1 MVFIM
6 NLISVLLDA
15 TSGINVFISKFRA
28 DYRTLIF
35 SITRMALI
43 IIALYFYFEKFLS
56 LTINNIIQLTD
67 GFSSLNNPE
76 DYSLNQMTLSLG
88 GLILL
93 SFILARN
100 EYKYIFNY
108 LFIYPFSVIGV
119 IKRPIELP
127 KWREYITTIFA
138 IIMFLI
144 GFNMLPG
151 LGFYIPEQ
159 IPLFFIGSG
168 IVSAFI
174 LYQGGIPELL
184 NTPFSIY
191 RSRRDRDEIIRI
203 IIQNLVYAMPILVFV
218 YLCLNLAAWPV
229 IESNLT
235 QFFSFLITAIIV
247 LWWIQYS
254 REVSNPEGQERQ
266 ISSMGLLLLLPF
278 FMYLLTQIMFLL
290 HHPNQ
295 GTMERWNLDFD
306 FMYEKNPFEIN
317 TWPIDVND
325 NVDSRWRFWG
335 AAILNSAR
343 VTLLSIFLC
352 TILGV
357 IIGVTRL
364 SSNKLAS
371 SLATVYV
378 EVFRNL
384 PLAVLLF
391 LISSQMGQSL
401 PLFIEEANIRG
412 MIYYSNQGI
421 FIPGID
427 FMRLIYA
434 IIFLLLVKLYLSIG
448 DRNGVDDSER
458 GLRRRF
464 KIWTL
469 GFAVSIG
476 LIFSGEITLPQYI
489 KPNAGIP
496 GTWKIDEDSGFEIT
510 VEFLAM
516 IIGLTLFT
524 ASVVAEIVRGSIQ
537 SLPRGQVEASIS
549 LGLNPYQ
556 RLRLVVLPQAL
567 RSMIPLLNSQYMN
580 VWKNSSLAMIVAYSD
595 IYYVINVM
603 MNNVRKLIPLFLIL
617 LLTYQ
622 FGSLIISAVMNLY
635 NSRVTK
641 VKI

>member
-1 MVFIM
+1 MCI
-6 NLISVLLDA
+6 
-15 TSGINVFISKFRA
+15 
-28 DYRTLIF
+28 
-35 SITRMALI
+35 
-43 IIALYFYFEKFLS
+43 
-56 LTINNIIQLTD
+56 
-67 GFSSLNNPE
+67 
-76 DYSLNQMTLSLG
+76 
-88 GLILL
+88 
-93 SFILARN
+93 
-100 EYKYIFNY
+100 
-108 LFIYPFSVIGV
+108 
-119 IKRPIELP
+119 
-127 KWREYITTIFA
+127 
-138 IIMFLI
+138 
-144 GFNMLPG
+144 
-151 LGFYIPEQ
+151 
-159 IPLFFIGSG
+159 
-168 IVSAFI
+168 
-174 LYQGGIPELL
+174 
-184 NTPFSIY
+184 
-191 RSRRDRDEIIRI
+191 RD
-203 IIQNLVYAMPILVFV
+203 
-218 YLCLNLAAWPV
+218 
-229 IESNLT
+229 S
-235 QFFSFLITAIIV
+235 
-247 LWWIQYS
+247 
-254 REVSNPEGQERQ
+254 
-266 ISSMGLLLLLPF
+266 
-278 FMYLLTQIMFLL
+278 
-290 HHPNQ
+290 
-295 GTMERWNLDFD
+295 
-306 FMYEKNPFEIN
+306 
-317 TWPIDVND
+317 
-325 NVDSRWRFWG
+325 
-335 AAILNSAR
+335 
-343 VTLLSIFLC
+343 
-352 TILGV
+352 

-378 EVFRNL
+378 EIFRNL

-434 IIFLLLVKLYLSIG
+434 IIFLLFVKLYLSIG
-448 DRNGVDDSER
+448 DRDGVDDSES

-476 LIFSGEITLPQYI
+476 LIFSGEISLPQYI
-489 KPNAGIP
+489 KPNVGIP
-496 GTWKIDEDSGFEIT
+496 GTWQIDEDTGFEIT

-516 IIGLTLFT
+516 ILGLTLFT

-603 MNNVRKLIPLFLIL
+603 MNNVGKLIPLFLIL

-622 FGSLIISAVMNLY
+622 FGSLLISAVMNLY
-635 NSRVTK
+635 NARVTK

>member
-1 MVFIM
+1 MM
-6 NLISVLLDA
+6 NLISVFGD
-15 TSGINVFISKFRA
+15 TIPRINEFISKIRS
-28 DYRTLIF
+28 YPQTTIF
-35 SITRMALI
+35 SMARIVILTF
-43 IIALYFYFEKFLS
+43 ALYFYFEKFLNLS
-56 LTINNIIQLTD
+56 INNIIQLTD
-67 GFSSLNNPE
+67 GFSSFDNPE
-76 DYSLNQMTLSLG
+76 DYSLNHMTLSVG

-100 EYKYIFNY
+100 EYRNIFNY

-119 IKRPIELP
+119 IKKPIELVG
-127 KWREYITTIFA
+127 WREYITTFFA
-138 IIMFLI
+138 IAMFLI
-144 GFNMLPG
+144 GFLILPN

-191 RSRRDRDEIIRI
+191 RSRRDMNEIFRI
-203 IIQNLVYAMPILVFV
+203 IVRNLSYAMPILVFV
-218 YLCLNLAAWPV
+218 YLCLNLAVWPE

-235 QFFSFLITAIIV
+235 QFFSISMTIIVV

-254 REVSNPEGQERQ
+254 RELSNPEGQERQ
-266 ISSMGLLLLLPF
+266 ISSIGLLLLLPF

-295 GTMERWNLDFD
+295 GIMERWNLDFE
-306 FMYEKNPFEIN
+306 FMSEKNPFEIN
-317 TWPIDVND
+317 TWPIDVDD

-352 TILGV
+352 TILGI

-378 EVFRNL
+378 EIFRNL

-434 IIFLLLVKLYLSIG
+434 IIFLLFVKLYLSIG
-448 DRNGVDDSER
+448 DRDGVDDSES

-476 LIFSGEITLPQYI
+476 LIFSGEISLPQYI
-489 KPNAGIP
+489 KPNVGIP
-496 GTWKIDEDSGFEIT
+496 GTWQIDEDTGFEIT

-516 IIGLTLFT
+516 ILGLTLFT

-603 MNNVRKLIPLFLIL
+603 MNNVGKLIPLFLIL

-622 FGSLIISAVMNLY
+622 FGSLLISAVMNLY
-635 NSRVTK
+635 NARVTK